1 MEKQKKNTAGTV
13 RSIVE
18 PIIAGLGYMLWD
30 VEYVKEGADMILRI
44 TIDSPEGIGIE
55 DCEKVSRAIDP
66 AIDEADPIE
75 DSYRLEVSSPGVERI
90 LTRPEHFEACLGEK
104 VEVRLYAPLDGRK
117 QLTGILKA
125 ADGDKITVEEDGG
138 ETEIPR
144 DAVAKVSTVFE
155 W

>member
-1 MEKQKKNTAGTV
+1 MEKQKKNTAGIV

-90 LTRPEHFEACLGEK
+90 LTRPEHFETCLGEK

-117 QLTGILKA
+117 QLTGILKS
-125 ADGDKITVEEDGG
+125 ADADKITVEEDGG
-138 ETEIPR
+138 ETAIPR
-144 DAVAKVSTVFE
+144 DAVANVSTVFE